1 MEQKVDVNELHIGM
15 YVSRLDRPWVDTPFL
30 FQGFYI
36 NSIKDIESLKKSCMY
51 IYVDTDKQPHVDDVL
66 KVPAANDD
74 EKDDEFSHKQII
86 YEDVCTVDKE
96 IAMAKESRKQISGL
110 LNNLIDDI
118 GAGRKV
124 SLAGSKK
131 TVQSMVESI
140 IRNPDACIWLSRLK
154 DIDHYTYNHALDVSI
169 LAVAL
174 GRHLGFTRQE
184 LLDLAIGGLL
194 IDIGKIKLP
203 ANLLNKPGRLT
214 DDEFV
219 EVKKHVEYGVDIL
232 KQIDG
237 ISDKT
242 IEMVMYHH
250 ERHNGKGYPKKL
262 KGARIPVFARIAAIV
277 DCYDAIT
284 SNTTYHRAIS
294 SHEAV
299 TQIYEW
305 RDVDFQA
312 QLVEQFIQCMGIY
325 PTGSIVELSTGEI
338 GVVMSQN
345 RVRRLRPRIMLIL
358 DSLKVA
364 LESFPVVDLAT
375 ETKTKDGAALSI
387 INTHEPGSFG
397 IDPATFY
404 L

>member
-1 MEQKVDVNELHIGM
+1 MEQKIDVNKLRIGM

-36 NSIKDIESLKKSCMY
+36 NSTNDIESLKKSCMY
-51 IYVDTDKQPHVDDVL
+51 IYVDPEKKPHIEDVIQ
-66 KVPAANDD
+66 VSTANDG
-74 EKDDEFSHKQII
+74 EINDEFSHKKVI
-86 YEDVCTVDKE
+86 YEDACTVDKE
-96 IAMAKESRKQISGL
+96 IASAKESRRKISKL
-110 LNNLIDDI
+110 LDNLIEDI

-124 SLAGSKK
+124 SMAGSKK
-131 TVQSMVESI
+131 IVQSMVESI

-154 DIDHYTYNHALDVSI
+154 DIDNYTYNHALDVSI

-174 GRHLGFTRQE
+174 GRHLGFTRLE

-214 DDEFV
+214 DEEFV
-219 EVKKHVEYGVDIL
+219 EVKKHVEHGVDIL

-237 ISDKT
+237 ISDRT
-242 IEMVMYHH
+242 IEMVKHHH
-250 ERHNGKGYPKKL
+250 ERHNGKGYPQKL
-262 KGARIPVFARIAAIV
+262 TGVRIPVYARIAAIV

-284 SNTTYHRAIS
+284 SNTAYHRAVS

-312 QLVEQFIQCMGIY
+312 QLVEQFIQCMGVY
-325 PTGSIVELSTGEI
+325 PTGSIVELTTGEI

-358 DSLKVA
+358 DSSKVA
-364 LESFPVVDLAT
+364 FESFPVVDLAT
-375 ETKTKDGAALSI
+375 ETETKEGTALSI
-387 INTHEPGSFG
+387 VNTHEPGSFG